1 MKVSLGLILNDFQV
15 STVEVDKLSKLP
27 QLAILDVQNNGI
39 QTVPPEL
46 GNLTNIRTL
55 QLEVTILSII
65 SCSVVPC

>member
-1 MKVSLGLILNDFQV
+1 MKVSLGLILNDSQV